1 MSLGDLYRD
10 CAALDRT
17 GSSPVSKPAE
27 KAVQV
32 LSAVMVQ
39 ENLQYD
45 SSLWEEL
52 AMAYFEASHAG
63 GSREYLTRAA
73 EGFRQVLELGVTK
86 SYLYANLYTVYYQ
99 LGDYTAAGQAL
110 DDYQAMYPQDYMPH
124 ALRGMLLITVENQKE
139 QSVRDY
145 RQALSEYETAGQ
157 LIRSEDETTYYQQL
171 GSLIDQLRS
180 GGWL

>member
-1 MSLGDLYRD
+1 
-10 CAALDRT
+10 
-17 GSSPVSKPAE
+17 
-27 KAVQV
+27 
-32 LSAVMVQ
+32 MVQ

-52 AMAYFEASHAG
+52 AMAYFEAYHAG

-73 EGFRQVLELGVTK
+73 EGFRQVLNLGVTK
-86 SYLYANLYTVYYQ
+86 SYLYTDLYTAYYQ

-110 DDYQAMYPQDYMPH
+110 DDYQTMYPQDYMPH

-157 LIRSEDETTYYQQL
+157 LIRSEDETAYYQQL

-180 GGWL
+180 NGWL